1 MSLNFPKFD
10 VKSAEE
16 LKNMSS
22 DEIAAY
28 KQAQQEYFDNNF
40 KLMQEH
46 AEKQGAKVEELEE
59 KAKKDREIILKQGEE
74 LTSIKKSG
82 GNSPK
87 AKKALKEAIKEGV
100 QEVGLDKIKAGVSSM
115 TFDATKVSIADSA
128 EYFGY
133 RLEGVSK
140 EPVRT
145 PMIFELFR
153 TRNVP
158 NGSGGK
164 IKYIE
169 QDVVTRGADNVAYC
183 STFPGSDITF
193 DTVQEDIKKIAD
205 SIIVCND
212 DLEDYDF
219 LEREVVQLM
228 QENIPLKLDQ
238 QVLLGDPTAAG
249 NLQMNSIDSV
259 AQDWTVVA
267 GSPIEGWAAAVQD
280 ANIFDLMRSAVY
292 QIRLSMQTDNRFNP
306 DTILMNPA
314 DFGLLKSTKD
324 NEGQPFLPYFTIGG
338 DVVIEGATV
347 KESIIVP
354 PNTMY
359 VFDSTKGDIYVSR
372 DMRIDFATQHA
383 GLFLEDKVA
392 WRASMKGQFI
402 VRNQYKNAFL
412 KVDAIDASIA
422 AITKP

>member
-1 MSLNFPKFD
+1 MSLSFPKFA

-16 LKNMSS
+16 IKNMTS
-22 DEIAAY
+22 EEVIAY

-46 AEKQGAKVEELEE
+46 SEKQSEEFEKLEA
-59 KAKKDREIILKQGEE
+59 KAKKNDDIIKTQGEE
-74 LTSIKKSG
+74 ITKLKSTEAVGPKK
-82 GNSPK
+82 
-87 AKKALKEAIKEGV
+87 KKALKEAIKEGV
-100 QEVGLDKIKAGVSSM
+100 ESVGIDKVKAGVSGI
-115 TFDATKVSIADSA
+115 TLDATKVSVADTA
-128 EYFGY
+128 EYFGE
-133 RLEGVSK
+133 RLQGVSK

-145 PMIFELFR
+145 PMIAELFR

-169 QDVVTRGADNVAYC
+169 QDVVTRGADNISFCAP
-183 STFPGSDITF
+183 FPASDITF
-193 DTVQEDIKKIAD
+193 DTVEEPIAKIAD

-219 LEREVVQLM
+219 LEREVVDLM

-238 QVLLGDPTAAG
+238 QILLGTGVAP
-249 NLQMNSIDSV
+249 QMNSIDSV
-259 AQDWTVVA
+259 SQTWSVGV
-267 GSPIEGWAAAVQD
+267 GSPIENWAGAVAN

-292 QIRLSMQTDNRFNP
+292 QIRLSMQTDSRFSP
-306 DTILMNPA
+306 DTILINPA
-314 DFGLLKSTKD
+314 DMGLLKSTKD
-324 NEGQPFLPYFTIGG
+324 ADGQPFLPYFMIGG
-338 DVVIEGATV
+338 EIVIEGATV
-347 KESIIVP
+347 KEDILVP
-354 PNTMY
+354 VGTLY
-359 VFDSTKGDIYVSR
+359 VFDSRQGDIYVSR
-372 DMRIDFATQHA
+372 DIRIDFATQHE

-392 WRASMKGQFI
+392 WRSSMKGQFI

-412 KVDAIDASIA
+412 KVDDIATAIA